1 MSAFSYPYGSLGPIF
16 SLSFSSKV
24 FLFTICVCCLIF
36 YFFRSWLRL
45 VAPVGVEPAIAPVMP
60 PKTAAWL
67 KEPTKFAIAI
77 TVTMASSSN
86 SISSINNF
94 ESALAEVISAQ
105 IVLCS
110 F

>member
-1 MSAFSYPYGSLGPIF
+1 
-16 SLSFSSKV
+16 
-24 FLFTICVCCLIF
+24 
-36 YFFRSWLRL
+36 
-45 VAPVGVEPAIAPVMP
+45 MP